1 VAEKQAGF
9 RIGRGT
15 VDQLFVIRQLA
26 EKYCEKNRTL
36 YNNFIDFKQAFD
48 RVWQKGLWQTLRNY
62 GFPEELVV
70 LLEDMYSKSVSA
82 VSVDGELT
90 EWFRVPVGVRQGYNL
105 SPYLFNL
112 LLEAMMSVALK
123 TVDTWV
129 SLNGQAVN
137 NLRYSD
143 DINPI
148 AESPEE
154 LEELTNEVHNS
165 SKRFGLE

>member
-1 VAEKQAGF
+1 
-9 RIGRGT
+9 
-15 VDQLFVIRQLA
+15 
-26 EKYCEKNRTL
+26 L
-36 YNNFIDFKQAFD
+36 YNNFIDFKQAFGS
-48 RVWQKGLWQTLRNY
+48 VWQKGLWQVLRNY
-62 GFPEELVV
+62 GIPEELVV
-70 LLEDMYSKSVSA
+70 LLENLYSKSLSA
-82 VSVDGELT
+82 VRVDGELT
-90 EWFRVPVGVRQGYNL
+90 EKFRVTVGVRQVCNL

-112 LLEAMMSVALK
+112 LLESMMSVSLK
-123 TVDTWV
+123 SVDTWV